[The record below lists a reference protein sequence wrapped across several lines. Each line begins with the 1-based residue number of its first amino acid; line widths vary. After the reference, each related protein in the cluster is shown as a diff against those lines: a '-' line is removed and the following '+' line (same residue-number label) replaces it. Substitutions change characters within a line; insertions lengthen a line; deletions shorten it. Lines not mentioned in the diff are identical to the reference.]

1 MRYLCFDIGEKRTGV
16 AAGDD
21 ETGLAG
27 PVEVIESAGE
37 DALVDL
43 MVGVIEREGVV
54 EVVVGL
60 PLHMDGV
67 EGKRAEAVRRI
78 GEKVRGRLGC
88 VVHYHDERLSSFAAD
103 GKMARSSLTRG
114 QKKARRD
121 ALAATAIL
129 QDFLDERE

>member
-1 MRYLCFDIGEKRTGV
+1 MRSVRGLLR
-16 AAGDD
+16 DD

-37 DALVDL
+37 DALIEK
-43 MVGVIEREGVV
+43 MIGVIEREGVR
-54 EVVVGL
+54 EIVVGL

-78 GEKVRGRLGC
+78 GERVRERSGC

-103 GKMARSSLTRG
+103 GKMARSELTRG

-121 ALAATAIL
+121 ALAAAAIL
-129 QDFLDERE
+129 QDFLDDRE

>member
-27 PVEVIESAGE
+27 PVEVITCLGE
-37 DALVDL
+37 DALVDAL
-43 MVGVIEREGVV
+43 VQVIEREGVV

-67 EGKRAEAVRRI
+67 EGKRAERRH
-78 GEKVRGRLGC
+78 GGLGNGGVGLVRLGDGTADAREVGPARLRQAGAAGRTRRRP
-88 VVHYHDERLSSFAAD
+88 VVERHHGRYD
-103 GKMARSSLTRG
+103 D
-114 QKKARRD
+114 RRPGG
-121 ALAATAIL
+121 
-129 QDFLDERE
+129 DFQP